1 MDGGIR
7 RGQDVLRALA
17 LGADI
22 TAMGRPLLYGM
33 ALGGSREV
41 RAVYARIKTELR
53 MAMQLAGTA
62 DIKSITRDFV
72 RKLG

>member
-7 RGQDVLRALA
+7 RGQDVFSALA

-33 ALGGSREV
+33 AFGGSRGV

-53 MAMQLAGTA
+53 MVMQLAGAA